1 MTCKFILV
9 TGFLGSGK
17 TSLVKHM
24 LSDWGESAR
33 VAVIQNEFAASGVDG
48 KELKLANDQFELIE
62 INNGSVFCVCLLG
75 HFIHTLER
83 LLDEYQPDYIV
94 LEASGL
100 ADPINIV
107 ELLQADELSER
118 LVLDQIITL
127 VDAANIERSLA
138 MLART
143 RHQIMI
149 ADVVLLNKQ
158 DCYPGDLTELSRLL
172 RSMNP
177 HAAIYPT
184 EHGRICLSQLTESS
198 HLAAG
203 QYYGRQSADRPE
215 QLSACV
221 VRVHQRFTQEN
232 LNALLA
238 ELQHDCIRIKGFV
251 QTPEDVTLS
260 FHSVF
265 ENCQVAAVS
274 SYSGAAEL
282 IAFSETLTSKQVRQ
296 IVRRYA
302 S

>member
-24 LSDWGESAR
+24 LRDWGESAR
-33 VAVIQNEFAASGVDG
+33 VAVIQNEFASSGVDG
-48 KELKLANDQFELIE
+48 KELKLANGSFELVE

-83 LLDEYQPDYIV
+83 LLDQHQPDYIV

-100 ADPINIV
+100 ADPINII
-107 ELLQADELSER
+107 ELLQAHELTGR

-127 VDAANIERSLA
+127 VDAPNIERSLA

-158 DCYPGDLTELSRLL
+158 DCYPGDLTQLGCLL

-177 HAAIYPT
+177 YAAIYPT
-184 EHGRICLSQLTESS
+184 EHGQISLSQLAQTS
-198 HLAAG
+198 HAAAG
-203 QYYGRQSADRPE
+203 QYLGQQSADRPQ
-215 QLSACV
+215 QLTACV
-221 VRVHQRFTQEN
+221 VRVHQRFTEQN

-238 ELQHDCIRIKGFV
+238 ELQHDSIRIKGFV

-265 ENCQVAAVS
+265 ENRQIDEVS
-274 SYSGAAEL
+274 DYNGAAEL
-282 IAFSETLTSKQVRQ
+282 IAFGENLTSKKVRQ
-296 IVRRYA
+296 IVRKYA